1 MSQERVLTCSECG
14 HANAVGQTHCE
25 ACGARVPQTA
35 KAGSVSEA
43 PLPTTKE
50 SPTAEGAAANLGVRP
65 TGVTV
70 LAVLD
75 FIGAGA
81 SVFTLLVLAADPV
94 LSRQYGGMS
103 MLYLLFAI
111 GYAVLGW
118 GMWTLREWARVL
130 QIALSAIGLLGF
142 PVGTIICGYI
152 IYWLTR
158 PHVGSAFSY
167 KR

>member
-1 MSQERVLTCSECG
+1 M
-14 HANAVGQTHCE
+14 
-25 ACGARVPQTA
+25 
-35 KAGSVSEA
+35 
-43 PLPTTKE
+43 
-50 SPTAEGAAANLGVRP
+50 GVRP

-75 FIGAGA
+75 FIGAGSCVLGLA
-81 SVFTLLVLAADPV
+81 VLATDPSF
-94 LSRQYGGMS
+94 SRQYGGMS